1 MIRRAAAIA
10 ACAAIS
16 YSASACASP
25 SDPTE
30 ADADS
35 CSDLEFTAE
44 LAPEE
49 REGYVCFAFDAGADN
64 RPITRSSIE
73 LVGESGLA
81 LHHATLYTSAEA
93 RPAHRAFD
101 CNPMPLDALA
111 VHVAVPGSESLDLP
125 ADTALALRP
134 DTRTF
139 LVEAHVFRA
148 SQAPAAPAR
157 LRLCRAAA
165 RPAKLA
171 GRFAVGASVP
181 AMRPHQLES
190 SSALCRL
197 PFDLH
202 LLRSWP
208 HMHRLGNQFHAALLR
223 GDQRIP
229 ILDLEH
235 WDFDRQLTY
244 PVDIDALAG
253 DLIESTCVWQNDSDA
268 YVLPGIFSS
277 NEMCTH
283 GVTGYPSEAAYCEPQ

>member
-1 MIRRAAAIA
+1 MLRRAAAIA
-10 ACAAIS
+10 ASAALGS
-16 YSASACASP
+16 GACACASA
-25 SDPTE
+25 STPTE
-30 ADADS
+30 GDADS
-35 CSDLEFTAE
+35 CRYLTFTAE
-44 LAPEE
+44 LGPEE
-49 REGYVCFAFDAGADN
+49 REGYVCFAFEAGTDS

-73 LVGESGLA
+73 LARESGLV

-93 RPAHRAFD
+93 RPLGRAFD

-125 ADTALALRP
+125 TDTALMLRP

-139 LVEAHVFRA
+139 LIEAHLFR
-148 SQAPAAPAR
+148 SSDAPAAPSR
-157 LRLCRAAA
+157 LQLCRAGST
-165 RPAKLA
+165 PAKLA

-181 AMRPHQLES
+181 AIRPHQLER

-202 LLRSWP
+202 LLSSWP
-208 HMHRLGNQFHAALLR
+208 HMHRLGYQFHAALLR

-229 ILDLEH
+229 ILDVEH
-235 WDFDRQLTY
+235 WDFDQQLTY

-268 YVLPGIFSS
+268 YVLPGIFTS

-283 GVTGYPSEAAYCEPQ
+283 GVMGYPSQAAYCEPL